1 MNRWLIR
8 SVQIA
13 ALSLGGLALTG
24 TAAHA
29 DWVSGPNVGFFNGN
43 QSSTTVQV
51 PVNIC
56 GNAVA
61 IVGFANANC
70 SGGAYAYNGSG
81 GSYSGA
87 GNSNGNG
94 NGNANATSHKK
105 KHKKNS
111 ANSNSYGNNN
121 SYYHNGHTAT
131 PTAATVAAAYAY
143 NNNGGNW
150 TTRLQRRLLQRQPD
164 LDHRPGADQRVVQ
177 LGRRDRLRVE
187 LLTRQVHTGG
197 TACLAS

>member
-29 DWVSGPNVGFFNGN
+29 DWVSGPNVGLFNGN

-70 SGGAYAYNGSG
+70 SGGAYAYNGNG
-81 GSYSGA
+81 GSSSGA
-87 GNSNGNG
+87 GSSNGNG

-105 KHKKNS
+105 KHKKSN
-111 ANSNSYGNNN
+111 ANSNSYHSNSNGNG
-121 SYYHNGHTAT
+121 NGSNGGGG
-131 PTAATVAAAYAY
+131 AYAY
-143 NNNGGNW
+143 NSNGGW
-150 TTRLQRRLLQRQPD
+150 TSGYNVGLFNGNQTSTT
-164 LDHRPGADQRVVQ
+164 VQ
-177 LGRRDRLRVE
+177 VPINVSCNSIAVIGF
-187 LLTRQVHTGG
+187 
-197 TACLAS
+197 ASSC

>member
-29 DWVSGPNVGFFNGN
+29 DWNSGPNVGIFNGN
-43 QSSTTVQV
+43 QTSTTVQV

-70 SGGAYAYNGSG
+70 DGGAYAVNGNG

-87 GNSNGNG
+87 GSSNGHNGNG
-94 NGNANATSHKK
+94 SANANANSHKK
-105 KHKKNS
+105 KHKRHS
-111 ANSNSYGNNN
+111 ANSNSYHNSSYGNGN
-121 SYYHNGHTAT
+121 SYGGNGGGG
-131 PTAATVAAAYAY
+131 AYAS
-143 NNNGGNW
+143 NSNGDW
-150 TTRLQRRLLQRQPD
+150 TTGYNAGFFNGNQSSTT
-164 LDHRPGADQRVVQ
+164 VQ
-177 LGRRDRLRVE
+177 VPINVSCNSVALIGF
-187 LLTRQVHTGG
+187 
-197 TACLAS
+197 ASSC

>member
-29 DWVSGPNVGFFNGN
+29 DWVSGPNVGLFNGN

-61 IVGFANANC
+61 IVGFADANC
-70 SGGAYAYNGSG
+70 SGGAYASNGSD
-81 GSYSGA
+81 GSSSGA
-87 GNSNGNG
+87 GNGNSNGNGNG

-105 KHKKNS
+105 KHKKHN
-111 ANSNSYGNNN
+111 ANSNSYHNNSNGNGNGYYHNN
-121 SYYHNGHTAT
+121 SYDDSDGGNGGGG
-131 PTAATVAAAYAY
+131 AYAY
-143 NNNGGNW
+143 NSNGGW
-150 TTRLQRRLLQRQPD
+150 TTGYNAGLFNGNQSSTT
-164 LDHRPGADQRVVQ
+164 VQ
-177 LGRRDRLRVE
+177 MPINVSCNSVAVIGF
-187 LLTRQVHTGG
+187 
-197 TACLAS
+197 ASSC

>member
-29 DWVSGPNVGFFNGN
+29 DWDSGPNVGIFNGN

-70 SGGAYAYNGSG
+70 DGGAYAVNGSG

-87 GNSNGNG
+87 GSSNGYHSHNG
-94 NGNANATSHKK
+94 NGNANANANSHKK
-105 KHKKNS
+105 KHKRHS
-111 ANSNSYGNNN
+111 ANSNSYHNSSYGNGN
-121 SYYHNGHTAT
+121 SYGNSNGGNGGGGG
-131 PTAATVAAAYAY
+131 AYAY
-143 NNNGGNW
+143 NSNGDW
-150 TTRLQRRLLQRQPD
+150 TTGYNAGFFNGNQSSTT
-164 LDHRPGADQRVVQ
+164 VQ
-177 LGRRDRLRVE
+177 MPINVSCNSVAVIGF
-187 LLTRQVHTGG
+187 
-197 TACLAS
+197 ASSC